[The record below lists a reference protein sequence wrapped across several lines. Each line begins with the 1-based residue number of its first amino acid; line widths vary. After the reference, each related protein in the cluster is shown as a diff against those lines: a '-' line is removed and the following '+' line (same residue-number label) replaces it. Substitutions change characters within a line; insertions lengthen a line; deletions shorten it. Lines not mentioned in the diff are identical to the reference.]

1 MKTKYAIMIRD
12 FGKKQSVRAWFG
24 LPETDIAERRRIPL
38 GFEEIMDLDLNE
50 IRKEIDKID
59 GELTRLFEERMKL
72 TYQVAAYKIEN
83 GKKVYDKEREDSKLE
98 TLSGYTED
106 PFNKQAIREL
116 FSQIMSISR
125 RKQYTLVKQD
135 ESECE
140 GLVPIGDLPVG
151 RKKVACF
158 GERGSYTEQAM
169 FSFFGPDTEGIYKH
183 SFKDVME
190 ALHKGEVEY
199 GVLPIENSST
209 GGINDIYDLLVK
221 SQAFIIGEQEV
232 KVEQALIGM
241 PGTKIEDI
249 RKVYSHQQ
257 GILQCRP
264 FLSHYPAIQTEEF
277 ESTSASVKKVA
288 QDKIPSQAAIGSG
301 RAAALYGLEVLQPN
315 INEESN
321 NSTRFIIIT
330 NQRVYRK
337 NGKKI
342 SICFE
347 VKHESGTLY
356 NMLANFMF
364 NKLNL
369 TQIESRPIENKKW
382 EYRFFV
388 EFEGNLEDAGVQNAL
403 RGVKQ
408 EATVFHL
415 FGCF

>member
-1 MKTKYAIMIRD
+1 MM
-12 FGKKQSVRAWFG
+12 
-24 LPETDIAERRRIPL
+24 E
-38 GFEEIMDLDLNE
+38 LDLNE

-98 TLSGYTED
+98 ILSGLTED
-106 PFNKQAIREL
+106 VFNKQAIREL

-135 ESECE
+135 ANECE
-140 GLVPIGDLPVG
+140 GLVPMEELPKG

-169 FSFFGPDTEGIYKH
+169 FSFLGEDTEGVYKH
-183 SFKDVME
+183 SFKDVMD
-190 ALHKGEVEY
+190 ALHNGEVEY

-232 KVEQALIGM
+232 KVDQALIGV

-249 RKVYSHQQ
+249 RKVYSHPQ
-257 GILQCRP
+257 GILQCRE
-264 FLSHYPAIQTEEF
+264 FLSQYPNIQEEEF

-288 QDKIPSQAAIGSG
+288 EDNISYQAAIGSK
-301 RAAALYGLEVLQPN
+301 RAAELYGLEVLQPN
-315 INEESN
+315 INAESN

-330 NQRVYRK
+330 NQKVYRK
-337 NGKKI
+337 NGKKV
-342 SICFE
+342 SVCFE

-356 NMLANFMF
+356 NMLANFIF

-408 EATVFHL
+408 EATVFYL